1 MSGLVLGEMLL
12 VLILVGLGR
21 GGGCNGRTEGVGVDN
36 AEFEGGQKGW
46 YGKKLKG
53 GGNGNGKKPGN

>member
-1 MSGLVLGEMLL
+1 MLL
-12 VLILVGLGR
+12 VLVGLGR
-21 GGGCNGRTEGVGVDN
+21 GGGCNGKTEEGGVDS
-36 AEFEGGQKGW
+36 AEFKGGQKGW